1 MILSL
6 DQMQAL
12 AAQCAPSV
20 AAETLLSVA
29 KVESGFDPLAIGV
42 NGAPA
47 IRVHASSRAEAGQKA
62 AALIADGRSVDLGL
76 AQINSRNLD
85 WLGLTIDEAFDPC
98 RNLAASARVLQDGY
112 ARGAHRGDGEQPALL
127 AALSYYNTG
136 HPNRGFRNGYVAKVT
151 KAAATIVPALK
162 PALNMAGPA
171 SPADREAS
179 QQPTWAVFG
188 GEVTDVDFVIRIQS
202 TATKGGQQ

>member
-1 MILSL
+1 MILPI

-12 AAQCAPSV
+12 AAECAPSV
-20 AAETLLSVA
+20 AAETLLSVV

-47 IRVHASSRAEAGQKA
+47 IRVRANSREEAAGKA

-76 AQINSRNLD
+76 GQINSRNLD
-85 WLGLTIDEAFDPC
+85 WLGITIAEAFDPC

-112 ARGAHRGDGEQPALL
+112 ARGARRDDGEQPALL

-136 HPNRGFRNGYVAKVT
+136 HPDRGLRNGYVAKVT
-151 KAAATIVPALK
+151 KAAAAIVPALK
-162 PALNMAGPA
+162 PAANTAPPA
-171 SPADREAS
+171 SLPGAETPQHPA
-179 QQPTWAVFG
+179 WAVFG
-188 GEVTDVDFVIRIQS
+188 GEGADEGFVIRIS
-202 TATKGGQQ
+202 TPSAKGGQQ

>member
-47 IRVHASSRAEAGQKA
+47 IHVQASSRQEAVEKA
-62 AALIADGRSVDLGL
+62 AALVADGRSIDLGL

-98 RNLAASARVLQDGY
+98 RNLAASARVLKDGY
-112 ARGAHRGDGEQPALL
+112 ARGVRREAGEQPALL
-127 AALSYYNTG
+127 EALSYYNTG
-136 HPNRGFRNGYVAKVT
+136 DPDRGFRNGYVAKVT
-151 KAAATIVPALK
+151 TAAAAIVPALK
-162 PALNMAGPA
+162 SAA
-171 SPADREAS
+171 SPALPAS
-179 QQPTWAVFG
+179 SQERDASRQPAWAVFG
-188 GEVTDVDFVIRIQS
+188 GEGADDGFVIRISS
-202 TATKGGQQ
+202 TPTNGGQP